1 MERTFYSDTPRQVLD
16 TLDTDPDQGLSQG
29 EGARRLAGY
38 GENKLEKAKPP
49 GLFRQVLAQLRDPM
63 ILVLLAA
70 AALSFFAGGGQDWLD
85 TAIIL
90 LIVVFNTVIS
100 VSQEDNARKAL
111 EALEKLAAPRARVLR
126 EGVERRLESTHL
138 VPGDI
143 LLLEAGDYV
152 PADGRIL
159 WAAGLQTDESAMTG
173 ESLPVHKRA
182 GDGLPPD
189 TPLAERKN
197 MVIGGTVVTGGRAK
211 VVVTATG
218 MQTEMGKIAGLL
230 LRQGQGETPLQ
241 RKMKEVSRV
250 LSLVCVG
257 VCAVMFGVGMLQH
270 RDILDMFLTA
280 VALAVA
286 AIPEALS
293 SIVTIV
299 LAMGTQKMAKQNA
312 IMKDLKAVEAIPE
325 GLPAIVTIVLAVG
338 VGRMARRNAI
348 IKRLPAVET
357 LGCASV
363 ICSDKTGTL
372 TKNQMTV
379 LEVWTPAPAHR
390 DRALT
395 LGTLCG
401 DAQEGPGGYI
411 GDPTET
417 AIAQAAAQ
425 AGLEKATLER
435 DMPRRGEAPFDSV
448 RKRMATCHALPNGEA
463 LVAVKGAP
471 EAVLARCTHLLGA
484 QGPRPL
490 TDGDRRRIA
499 QVGGDL
505 AGQALRVL
513 AVAQRLQ
520 PALPKSMAA
529 ESLEAELTFVGLIGM
544 MDPPRPEVRQAVD
557 RCAGAGIRPVMITG
571 DHKDTAVAIAKQLNI
586 YRPGDK
592 AIDGAGL
599 DFLPQET
606 LEEEIEAFSVY
617 ARVTPEHKMRI
628 VQAWQRRGHVVAMT
642 GDGVNDAPA
651 LKAADI
657 GCAMGKTGTDVAKGA
672 ADMILTDDN
681 FATVVAA
688 VEQGRGIYANI
699 RKAIHYLLSCNIG
712 EILTIFL
719 ATLLPVSQ
727 APLSPVQ
734 LLWLNLVT
742 DSLPALALGMEPV
755 EKTAMTQPPRG
766 KEEPLFSRAFSRRLA
781 WQGALVGGITLLAY
795 GLGFHLTGT
804 FAVANTMAFA
814 TLTFSQLF
822 HAFDV
827 RSETTP
833 LFRLGVLS
841 NKAMNKAFLA
851 GAALQAAVL
860 LAPPLQGAFSVVPLA
875 LEQWGMVLALA
886 LTPLVVCEAAKLLR
900 PKGRKKSQAEAARGV
915 RETVGTR

>member
-16 TLDTDPDQGLSQG
+16 TLDTDPDQGLTQG

-286 AIPEALS
+286 AIPE
-293 SIVTIV
+293 
-299 LAMGTQKMAKQNA
+299 
-312 IMKDLKAVEAIPE
+312 

-379 LEVWTPAPAHR
+379 LEVWTPTPALR

-425 AGLEKATLER
+425 AGLEKAALER

-529 ESLEAELTFVGLIGM
+529 EGLEAELTFLGLIGM

-719 ATLLPVSQ
+719 ATLLPFSQ

-766 KEEPLFSRAFSRRLA
+766 KEEPLFSQAFSRRLA

-900 PKGRKKSQAEAARGV
+900 PKGRKKSPAEAAQGA

>member
-286 AIPEALS
+286 AIPE
-293 SIVTIV
+293 
-299 LAMGTQKMAKQNA
+299 
-312 IMKDLKAVEAIPE
+312 

-425 AGLEKATLER
+425 AGLEKAALER

-529 ESLEAELTFVGLIGM
+529 EGLEAELTFVGLIGM

-860 LAPPLQGAFSVVPLA
+860 LAPPLQGVFAVVPMDLA
-875 LEQWGMVLALA
+875 QWGIVLGLA
-886 LTPLVVCEAAKLLR
+886 LTPLVVCELAKGLR
-900 PKGRKKSQAEAARGV
+900 RARAGRRAAREEKSPV
-915 RETVGTR
+915 YR

>member
-16 TLDTDPDQGLSQG
+16 TLDTDPDQGLTQG

-286 AIPEALS
+286 AIPE
-293 SIVTIV
+293 
-299 LAMGTQKMAKQNA
+299 
-312 IMKDLKAVEAIPE
+312 

-379 LEVWTPAPAHR
+379 LEVWTPAPALR

-425 AGLEKATLER
+425 AGLEKAALER

-886 LTPLVVCEAAKLLR
+886 LTPLVVCEIEKALR
-900 PKGRKKSQAEAARGV
+900 RARAGRRAAREEKSPV
-915 RETVGTR
+915 YR

>member
-286 AIPEALS
+286 AIPE
-293 SIVTIV
+293 
-299 LAMGTQKMAKQNA
+299 
-312 IMKDLKAVEAIPE
+312 

-379 LEVWTPAPAHR
+379 LEVWTPAPALR

-529 ESLEAELTFVGLIGM
+529 EGLEAELTFVGLIGM

-875 LEQWGMVLALA
+875 LEQWGMVLGLA

-900 PKGRKKSQAEAARGV
+900 PKGRKKSPAGAAQGA

>member
-286 AIPEALS
+286 AIPE
-293 SIVTIV
+293 
-299 LAMGTQKMAKQNA
+299 
-312 IMKDLKAVEAIPE
+312 

-529 ESLEAELTFVGLIGM
+529 EGLEAELTFVGLIGM

-900 PKGRKKSQAEAARGV
+900 PKGRKGSPAGAAQGA

>member
-16 TLDTDPDQGLSQG
+16 TLDTDPDQGLTQG

-286 AIPEALS
+286 AIPE
-293 SIVTIV
+293 
-299 LAMGTQKMAKQNA
+299 
-312 IMKDLKAVEAIPE
+312 

-425 AGLEKATLER
+425 AGLEKAALER

-529 ESLEAELTFVGLIGM
+529 EGLEAELTFVGLIGM

-628 VQAWQRRGHVVAMT
+628 VQAWQRQGHVVAMT

-814 TLTFSQLF
+814 ALTFSQLF

-886 LTPLVVCEAAKLLR
+886 LTPLVVCEIEKALR
-900 PKGRKKSQAEAARGV
+900 RARAGRRAAREEKSPV
-915 RETVGTR
+915 YR

>member
-16 TLDTDPDQGLSQG
+16 TLDTDPDQGLTQG
-29 EGARRLAGY
+29 EGTRRLAGY

-286 AIPEALS
+286 AIPE
-293 SIVTIV
+293 
-299 LAMGTQKMAKQNA
+299 
-312 IMKDLKAVEAIPE
+312 

-379 LEVWTPAPAHR
+379 LEVWTPTPALR

-425 AGLEKATLER
+425 AGLEKAALER

-529 ESLEAELTFVGLIGM
+529 EGLEAELTFVGLIGM

-657 GCAMGKTGTDVAKGA
+657 GCAMGRSGTDVAKGA
-672 ADMILTDDN
+672 AAMILTDDN
-681 FATVVAA
+681 FSTI
-688 VEQGRGIYANI
+688 VEAIEEGRGIYANI

-712 EILTIFL
+712 EILTIFT
-719 ATLLPVSQ
+719 ATLLNFGQ
-727 APLSPVQ
+727 MPLVPVQ

-742 DSLPALALGMEPV
+742 DSLPALALGVEPV
-755 EKTAMTQPPRG
+755 EAGVMEQPPRPADQG
-766 KEEPLFSRAFSRRLA
+766 LFDKQFSLRLA
-781 WQGALVGGITLLAY
+781 WQGLMVGGLTLAAY
-795 GLGFHLTGT
+795 FLGFTRLAAPGMEG
-804 FAVANTMAFA
+804 AVANTMAFS
-814 TLTFSQLF
+814 TLTLSQLF
-822 HAFDV
+822 HAFNV
-827 RSETTP
+827 RSEDRSI
-833 LFRLGVLS
+833 FAQGVLS
-841 NKAMNKAFLA
+841 NPAMNRAFLA
-851 GAALQAAVL
+851 GLALQLSVL
-860 LAPPLQGAFSVVPLA
+860 LIPPLQGVFSVVPMDLT
-875 LEQWGMVLALA
+875 QWLTVLVLAAAPVPICECAKA
-886 LTPLVVCEAAKLLR
+886 LSRRRSAPEEAEEPSFVTAR
-900 PKGRKKSQAEAARGV
+900 PRQRAGRK
-915 RETVGTR
+915 

>member
-49 GLFRQVLAQLRDPM
+49 GLLRQVLAQLRDPM

-286 AIPEALS
+286 AIPE
-293 SIVTIV
+293 
-299 LAMGTQKMAKQNA
+299 
-312 IMKDLKAVEAIPE
+312 

-379 LEVWTPAPAHR
+379 LEVWTPTPALR

-425 AGLEKATLER
+425 AGLEKAALER

-571 DHKDTAVAIAKQLNI
+571 DHKDTAVAIAKQLNL

-860 LAPPLQGAFSVVPLA
+860 LAPPLQGVFAVVPMDLA
-875 LEQWGMVLALA
+875 QWGIVLGLA
-886 LTPLVVCEAAKLLR
+886 LTPLVVCEIEKALR
-900 PKGRKKSQAEAARGV
+900 RARAGRRAAREEKSPV
-915 RETVGTR
+915 YR

>member
-16 TLDTDPDQGLSQG
+16 TLDTDPDQGLTQG

-286 AIPEALS
+286 AIPE
-293 SIVTIV
+293 
-299 LAMGTQKMAKQNA
+299 
-312 IMKDLKAVEAIPE
+312 

-425 AGLEKATLER
+425 AGLEKAALER

-766 KEEPLFSRAFSRRLA
+766 KEEPLFSKAFSRRLA

-886 LTPLVVCEAAKLLR
+886 LTPLVVCEIEKALR
-900 PKGRKKSQAEAARGV
+900 RARAGRRAAREEKSPV
-915 RETVGTR
+915 YR

>member
-286 AIPEALS
+286 AIPE
-293 SIVTIV
+293 
-299 LAMGTQKMAKQNA
+299 
-312 IMKDLKAVEAIPE
+312 

-425 AGLEKATLER
+425 AGLEKAALER

-766 KEEPLFSRAFSRRLA
+766 KEEPLFSKAFSRRLA

-860 LAPPLQGAFSVVPLA
+860 LAPPLQGAFSVVSLA

-886 LTPLVVCEAAKLLR
+886 LTPLVVCEAAKLFR
-900 PKGRKKSQAEAARGV
+900 PKGRKKSQAEAAQGA

>member
-49 GLFRQVLAQLRDPM
+49 GLLRQVLAQLRDPM

-286 AIPEALS
+286 
-293 SIVTIV
+293 
-299 LAMGTQKMAKQNA
+299 
-312 IMKDLKAVEAIPE
+312 AIPE

-827 RSETTP
+827 RSEDTP

-900 PKGRKKSQAEAARGV
+900 PKGRKKSPAEAGQGA

>member
-16 TLDTDPDQGLSQG
+16 TLDTDPDQGLTQG

-286 AIPEALS
+286 AIPE
-293 SIVTIV
+293 
-299 LAMGTQKMAKQNA
+299 
-312 IMKDLKAVEAIPE
+312 

-425 AGLEKATLER
+425 AGLEKAALER

-529 ESLEAELTFVGLIGM
+529 EGLEAELTFVGLIGM

-875 LEQWGMVLALA
+875 LEQWGMVLVLA

-900 PKGRKKSQAEAARGV
+900 PKGRKKSQAGAAQGA

>member
-49 GLFRQVLAQLRDPM
+49 GLLRQVLAQLRDPM

-286 AIPEALS
+286 AIPE
-293 SIVTIV
+293 
-299 LAMGTQKMAKQNA
+299 
-312 IMKDLKAVEAIPE
+312 

-379 LEVWTPAPAHR
+379 LEVWTPAPALR

-425 AGLEKATLER
+425 AGLEKAALER

-900 PKGRKKSQAEAARGV
+900 PKGRKKSQAGAAQGA

>member
-16 TLDTDPDQGLSQG
+16 TLDTDPDQGLTQG

-63 ILVLLAA
+63 ILVLLGA
-70 AALSFFAGGGQDWLD
+70 AALSLLAGGGRDWLD
-85 TAIIL
+85 AAIIL

-280 VALAVA
+280 VALAV
-286 AIPEALS
+286 
-293 SIVTIV
+293 
-299 LAMGTQKMAKQNA
+299 
-312 IMKDLKAVEAIPE
+312 
-325 GLPAIVTIVLAVG
+325 G

-379 LEVWTPAPAHR
+379 LEVWTPAPALR

-425 AGLEKATLER
+425 AGLEKAALER

-529 ESLEAELTFVGLIGM
+529 EGLEAELTFVGLIGM

-766 KEEPLFSRAFSRRLA
+766 KEEPLFSQAFSRRLA

-900 PKGRKKSQAEAARGV
+900 PKGRKKSPAEAAQGA

>member
-286 AIPEALS
+286 AIPE
-293 SIVTIV
+293 
-299 LAMGTQKMAKQNA
+299 
-312 IMKDLKAVEAIPE
+312 

-379 LEVWTPAPAHR
+379 LEVWTPAPALR

-425 AGLEKATLER
+425 AGLEKAALER

-529 ESLEAELTFVGLIGM
+529 EGLEAELTFVGLIGM

-719 ATLLPVSQ
+719 ATLLPFSQ

-766 KEEPLFSRAFSRRLA
+766 KEEPLFSQAFSRRLA

-900 PKGRKKSQAEAARGV
+900 PKGRKKSPAEAAQGA

>member
-16 TLDTDPDQGLSQG
+16 TLDTDPDQGLTQG

-286 AIPEALS
+286 AIPE
-293 SIVTIV
+293 
-299 LAMGTQKMAKQNA
+299 
-312 IMKDLKAVEAIPE
+312 

-425 AGLEKATLER
+425 AGLEKAALER

-529 ESLEAELTFVGLIGM
+529 EGLEAELTFVGLIGM

-860 LAPPLQGAFSVVPLA
+860 LAPPLQGVFAVVPLDLA
-875 LEQWGMVLALA
+875 QWGIVLGLA
-886 LTPLVVCEAAKLLR
+886 LTPLVVCEIEKALR
-900 PKGRKKSQAEAARGV
+900 RARAGRRAAREEKSPV
-915 RETVGTR
+915 YR

>member
-16 TLDTDPDQGLSQG
+16 TLDTDPDQGLTQG

-286 AIPEALS
+286 AIPE
-293 SIVTIV
+293 
-299 LAMGTQKMAKQNA
+299 
-312 IMKDLKAVEAIPE
+312 

-379 LEVWTPAPAHR
+379 LEVWTPTPALR

-425 AGLEKATLER
+425 AGLEKAALER

-529 ESLEAELTFVGLIGM
+529 EGLEAELTFVGLIGM

-719 ATLLPVSQ
+719 ATVLNFQ
-727 APLSPVQ
+727 QMPLVPVQ

-766 KEEPLFSRAFSRRLA
+766 KEEPLFSQAFSRRLA

-900 PKGRKKSQAEAARGV
+900 PKGRKKSPAEAAQGA

>member
-49 GLFRQVLAQLRDPM
+49 GLLRQVLAQLRDPM

-286 AIPEALS
+286 AIPE
-293 SIVTIV
+293 
-299 LAMGTQKMAKQNA
+299 
-312 IMKDLKAVEAIPE
+312 

-379 LEVWTPAPAHR
+379 LEVWTPAPALR

-425 AGLEKATLER
+425 AGLEKAALER

-827 RSETTP
+827 RSEDTP

-900 PKGRKKSQAEAARGV
+900 PKGRKKSPAGAARGA

>member
-286 AIPEALS
+286 AIPE
-293 SIVTIV
+293 
-299 LAMGTQKMAKQNA
+299 
-312 IMKDLKAVEAIPE
+312 

-379 LEVWTPAPAHR
+379 LEVWTPAPALR

-425 AGLEKATLER
+425 AGLEKAALER

-886 LTPLVVCEAAKLLR
+886 LPPLVVCEIEKALR
-900 PKGRKKSQAEAARGV
+900 RARAGRRAAREEKSPV
-915 RETVGTR
+915 YR

>member
-111 EALEKLAAPRARVLR
+111 EALEKLAAPRARVVR

-286 AIPEALS
+286 AIPE
-293 SIVTIV
+293 
-299 LAMGTQKMAKQNA
+299 
-312 IMKDLKAVEAIPE
+312 

-379 LEVWTPAPAHR
+379 LEVWTPAPALR
-390 DRALT
+390 ERALT

-425 AGLEKATLER
+425 AGLEKAALER

-529 ESLEAELTFVGLIGM
+529 EGLEAELTFVGLIGM

-571 DHKDTAVAIAKQLNI
+571 DHKDTAVAIARELDI
-586 YRPGDK
+586 YRPGDR

-900 PKGRKKSQAEAARGV
+900 PKGRKGSPAGAAQGA

>member
-16 TLDTDPDQGLSQG
+16 TLDTDPDQGLTQG

-286 AIPEALS
+286 AIPE
-293 SIVTIV
+293 
-299 LAMGTQKMAKQNA
+299 
-312 IMKDLKAVEAIPE
+312 

-529 ESLEAELTFVGLIGM
+529 EGLEAELTFVGLIGM

-766 KEEPLFSRAFSRRLA
+766 KEEPLFSKAFSCRLA

-827 RSETTP
+827 RSEDTP

-900 PKGRKKSQAEAARGV
+900 PKGRKKSPAGAARGA

>member
-16 TLDTDPDQGLSQG
+16 TLDTDPDQGLTQG

-286 AIPEALS
+286 AIPE
-293 SIVTIV
+293 
-299 LAMGTQKMAKQNA
+299 
-312 IMKDLKAVEAIPE
+312 

-425 AGLEKATLER
+425 AGLEKATLEW

-833 LFRLGVLS
+833 LFRLGWFS
-841 NKAMNKAFLA
+841 NPAMNRAFLA
-851 GAALQAAVL
+851 GAALQGAVL
-860 LAPPLQGAFSVVPLA
+860 LAPPLQGVFAVVPMDLA
-875 LEQWGMVLALA
+875 QWGIVLGLA
-886 LTPLVVCEAAKLLR
+886 LTPLVVCEIEKALR
-900 PKGRKKSQAEAARGV
+900 RARAGRRAAREEKSPV
-915 RETVGTR
+915 YR

>member
-16 TLDTDPDQGLSQG
+16 TLDTDPDQGLTQG

-286 AIPEALS
+286 AIPE
-293 SIVTIV
+293 
-299 LAMGTQKMAKQNA
+299 
-312 IMKDLKAVEAIPE
+312 

-425 AGLEKATLER
+425 AGLEKAALER

-529 ESLEAELTFVGLIGM
+529 EGLEAELTFVGLIGM

-814 TLTFSQLF
+814 ALTFSQLF

-900 PKGRKKSQAEAARGV
+900 PKGRKKSPAGAAQGA

>member
-16 TLDTDPDQGLSQG
+16 TLDTDPDQGLTQG

-286 AIPEALS
+286 AIPE
-293 SIVTIV
+293 
-299 LAMGTQKMAKQNA
+299 
-312 IMKDLKAVEAIPE
+312 

-379 LEVWTPAPAHR
+379 LEVWTPAPALR

-425 AGLEKATLER
+425 AGLEKAALER

-833 LFRLGVLS
+833 LFRLGWFS
-841 NKAMNKAFLA
+841 NPAMNRAFLA

-860 LAPPLQGAFSVVPLA
+860 LAPPLQGVFAVVPMDLA
-875 LEQWGMVLALA
+875 QWGIVLGLA
-886 LTPLVVCEAAKLLR
+886 LTPLVVCEAAKLLH
-900 PKGRKKSQAEAARGV
+900 PKGRKKSPAGAARGA

>member
-16 TLDTDPDQGLSQG
+16 TLDTDPDQGLTQG

-111 EALEKLAAPRARVLR
+111 EALEKLAAPRARVVR

-230 LRQGQGETPLQ
+230 LRQGQGEAPLQ

-286 AIPEALS
+286 
-293 SIVTIV
+293 
-299 LAMGTQKMAKQNA
+299 
-312 IMKDLKAVEAIPE
+312 AIPE

-571 DHKDTAVAIAKQLNI
+571 DHKDTAVAIAKQLNL

>member
-16 TLDTDPDQGLSQG
+16 TLDTDPDQGLTQG

-286 AIPEALS
+286 AL
-293 SIVTIV
+293 
-299 LAMGTQKMAKQNA
+299 
-312 IMKDLKAVEAIPE
+312 PE

-529 ESLEAELTFVGLIGM
+529 EGLEAELTFVGLIGM

-766 KEEPLFSRAFSRRLA
+766 KEEPLFSKAFSCRLA

-827 RSETTP
+827 RSEDTP

-900 PKGRKKSQAEAARGV
+900 PKGRKKSPAGAARGA

>member
-1 MERTFYSDTPRQVLD
+1 MTMERTVYSDSLRQVLE
-16 TLDTDPDQGLSQG
+16 TLCTHPDRGLTQA

-38 GENKLEKAKPP
+38 GENKLDRAKPP
-49 GLFRQVLAQLRDPM
+49 GLVRQVLGQLKDPM
-63 ILVLLAA
+63 ILVLLGA
-70 AALSFFAGGGQDWLD
+70 AALSLLAGGGRDWLD

-100 VSQEDNARKAL
+100 VSQEDSARKAL
-111 EALEKLAAPRARVLR
+111 EALEQLSAPRARVVR
-126 EGVERRLESTHL
+126 EGAEHRLESARL

-143 LLLEAGDYV
+143 LLLEAGDYI

-159 WAAGLQTDESAMTG
+159 WAAGLQTDEAAMTG

-182 GDGLPPD
+182 GEGLPPD
-189 TPLAERKN
+189 TPLAERRN
-197 MVIGGTVVTGGRAK
+197 MVIGGTVVTAGRAR

-218 MQTEMGKIAGLL
+218 MDTEMGKIAALL
-230 LRQGQGETPLQ
+230 LRQGRGETPLQ
-241 RKMKEVSRV
+241 RKMKEVSQV

-286 AIPEALS
+286 AIPE
-293 SIVTIV
+293 
-299 LAMGTQKMAKQNA
+299 
-312 IMKDLKAVEAIPE
+312 
-325 GLPAIVTIVLAVG
+325 GLPAIVTIVLAIG
-338 VGRMARRNAI
+338 VGRMAKRSAI

-372 TKNQMTV
+372 TQNRMTV
-379 LEVWTPAPAHR
+379 REVWTPAPGLR
-390 DRALT
+390 ERALT

-401 DAQEGPGGYI
+401 DAQPGPGGYT
-411 GDPTET
+411 GDPTEA
-417 AIAQAAAQ
+417 AIAQAAAGE
-425 AGLEKATLER
+425 GLAKAALEQQF
-435 DMPRRGEAPFDSV
+435 PRRGEVPFDPV
-448 RKRMATCHALPNGEA
+448 RKRMATLHPLASGEV

-471 EAVLARCTHLLGA
+471 EGVLARCGHVLGP
-484 QGPRPL
+484 QGPRAM
-490 TDGDRRRIA
+490 TAGDRRRILEA
-499 QVGGDL
+499 NAAL
-505 AGQALRVL
+505 AAGALRVL
-513 AVAQRLQ
+513 AVAQRTL
-520 PALPKSMAA
+520 PALPRA
-529 ESLEAELTFVGLIGM
+529 LEAEGLETDLTFVGLIGM
-544 MDPPRPEVRQAVD
+544 LDPPRPEVRQAVA

-571 DHKDTAVAIAKQLNI
+571 DHKDTAVAIARELDI
-586 YRPGDK
+586 YRPGDR
-592 AIDGAGL
+592 AIDGPGL
-599 DFLPQET
+599 DFLPQES

-628 VQAWQRRGHVVAMT
+628 VQAWQKKGHVVAMT

-688 VEQGRGIYANI
+688 VEEGRGIYANI

-719 ATLLPVSQ
+719 ATLLPFAQ

-755 EKTAMTQPPRG
+755 EGTAMARPPRG
-766 KEEPLFSRAFSRRLA
+766 KGEALFTKAFSLRLA
-781 WQGALVGGITLLAY
+781 WQGCLIGGITLLAY
-795 GLGFHLTGT
+795 GLGFHLAGT
-804 FAVANTMAFA
+804 HAAASTMAFA
-814 TLTFSQLF
+814 TLTLSQLF

-827 RSETTP
+827 RSEDTP
-833 LFRLGVLS
+833 LFRLGWFS
-841 NKAMNKAFLA
+841 NPAMNRAFLA
-851 GAALQAAVL
+851 GAALQGAVL
-860 LAPPLQGAFSVVPLA
+860 LAPPLQGVFAVVPMDLA
-875 LEQWGMVLALA
+875 QWGIVLGLA
-886 LTPLVVCEAAKLLR
+886 LTPLVVCEIEKALRRARAGRRAAQEE
-900 PKGRKKSQAEAARGV
+900 KSPVYR
-915 RETVGTR
+915 